1 MFTGSVPVAVIQQLL
16 EVVPFA
22 EWGDAYC
29 CCSGSFRV
37 DGAIKRRFPLAQVH
51 SNDVSLLS
59 CGLGAVLVGGGFPLR
74 FHGRL
79 EFVEGHVDTFQDR
92 VAAVLVCLEMAK
104 YKAGNDYAVT
114 HFGEYRENFDK
125 LLAFAKATVTRFTE
139 GVSID
144 SFTPVDFRAHA
155 KRGIEA
161 GAGIVAWTAGSRR
174 IAAGCLAKP
183 SSRRM
188 ADPTR
193 TSPGL
198 MPN

>member
-1 MFTGSVPVAVIQQLL
+1 MFTGLVPVPVIQQLL

-22 EWGDAYC
+22 EWGDVFC

-59 CGLGAVLVGGGFPLR
+59 CGLGALLAGGGFSLR

-79 EFVEGHVDTFQDR
+79 EFVESHVDTFSDR

-104 YKAGNDYAVT
+104 YKAANDYAVA

-125 LLAFAKATVTRFTE
+125 LLALAKATVARFTE
-139 GVSID
+139 GVHID
-144 SFTPVDFRAHA
+144 TFTT
-155 KRGIEA
+155 A
-161 GAGIVAWTAGSRR
+161 GAGQNHGAFPVHR
-174 IAAGCLAKP
+174 K
-183 SSRRM
+183 
-188 ADPTR
+188 
-193 TSPGL
+193 SPGRRRL
-198 MPN
+198 CRADSSGQQPKTCGNRQTL